1 MYCVHPRARLNLH
14 TAEPRALLALFEARC
29 ISDNRD
35 CFIFCES
42 MPTTYRN
49 MVVLIVIESIT
60 RDNMKMM
67 RMRQRHEA
75 VDLGGGIGEYHPIE
89 LGFKIP

>member
-1 MYCVHPRARLNLH
+1 
-14 TAEPRALLALFEARC
+14 
-29 ISDNRD
+29 
-35 CFIFCES
+35 
-42 MPTTYRN
+42 

-60 RDNMKMM
+60 QDELKMM

-89 LGFKIP
+89 FGFKNPSHPSTRCFRFEKAA